1 MLDGSIRIIKF
12 FGQKMSHV
20 SSDVRFFSPR
30 GNDADSAS
38 EISICFMHSSRYIKP
53 TNFGFFFV
61 HPLTPFPPALNLPYE
76 PCLQNL
82 PAMQASLIQSL
93 TGFDFLT
100 PILCAER
107 RPAEGTRG
115 KTPNIVCT
123 KEEKKPGVAH
133 NVPCMAHTDWST
145 IGRQWP

>member
-20 SSDVRFFSPR
+20 SSDVRLWLNIRCFFSLP

-115 KTPNIVCT
+115 KTQNIVCT
-123 KEEKKPGVAH
+123 KEGKKKPGVAH
-133 NVPCMAHTDWST
+133 NVPCMAQTD
-145 IGRQWP
+145 